1 MTSASAELM
10 RSRNN
15 KVQRRVFIM
24 NTITAGMV
32 KLFLERWGKVAPNSL
47 RSEVQGMALRVP
59 SHARRI
65 ERLAAPQNGVESP
78 RF

>member
-1 MTSASAELM
+1 M

-24 NTITAGMV
+24 NTVTAGMA
-32 KLFLERWGKVAPNSL
+32 KLFLERRDKVTSKSL
-47 RSEVQGMALRVP
+47 RSEVRGMALRVP